1 VFYTP
6 SAIPKISLTCDNV
19 NKFARAERSRRFGV
33 KPHMNVP
40 KTPLTAL
47 VLIAALTSACGRTVD
62 LAETL
67 KLEPISSGW
76 VSAGIFDG
84 KTKLVPT
91 ISFTLKNSSEETLN
105 VLQLNA
111 LFKRVGAED
120 EWGSSFV
127 TAAGAKGLAPRE
139 ATGPLTVTSPV
150 GYTGLDSSPMLL
162 GHSQFIDARVDL
174 FAKYGSG
181 QWTRIGRYPIVR
193 TLLAR

>member
-1 VFYTP
+1 
-6 SAIPKISLTCDNV
+6 
-19 NKFARAERSRRFGV
+19 
-33 KPHMNVP
+33 MNVP
-40 KTPLTAL
+40 KTTLI
-47 VLIAALTSACGRTVD
+47 VLLLIVPLTSACGRTVD
-62 LAETL
+62 LARTLELETV
-67 KLEPISSGW
+67 SSGW
-76 VSAGIFDG
+76 VSAGIFGG

-91 ISFTLKNSSEETLN
+91 ISFTLKNGSEETLS

-111 LFKRVGAED
+111 LFGRVGAED

-127 TAAGAKGLAPRE
+127 TAAGTKGLAPKE

-150 GYTGLDSSPMLL
+150 GYTGLDSSPLLL

>member
-1 VFYTP
+1 
-6 SAIPKISLTCDNV
+6 
-19 NKFARAERSRRFGV
+19 
-33 KPHMNVP
+33 MNVP
-40 KTPLTAL
+40 KTMLTGL
-47 VLIAALTSACGRTVD
+47 LLLLMGLTSACDRTVD
-62 LAETL
+62 LAQTL
-67 KLEPISSGW
+67 SLEAVSSGW
-76 VSAGIFDG
+76 VSAGIVGG

-91 ISFTLKNSSEETLN
+91 MSFTIKNSSEETLS

-111 LFKRVGAED
+111 LFKLVGAED

-139 ATGPLTVTSPV
+139 ASGPLTVTSPV